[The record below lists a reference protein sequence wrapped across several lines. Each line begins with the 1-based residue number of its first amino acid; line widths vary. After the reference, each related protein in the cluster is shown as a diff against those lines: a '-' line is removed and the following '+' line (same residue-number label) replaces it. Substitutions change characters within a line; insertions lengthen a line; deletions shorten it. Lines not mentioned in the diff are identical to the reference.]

1 MIKFAIDDGIDPP
14 PHPGGTR
21 GNASRIRYMD
31 EYSVETVGNSR
42 VVKGGGKKKRG
53 ISGGKRRRKTSI
65 RRGDEKIL
73 HPVEIRFYGILTL
86 RRRSEI
92 ACLFGVLA
100 RKARNTHK

>member
-42 VVKGGGKKKRG
+42 VVKGEGEKKREEFQG
-53 ISGGKRRRKTSI
+53 EKEEGKQASVGATKKSCTPLKS
-65 RRGDEKIL
+65 
-73 HPVEIRFYGILTL
+73 VFTA
-86 RRRSEI
+86 S
-92 ACLFGVLA
+92 
-100 RKARNTHK
+100 